1 MMRVKKGIPMFKD
14 LSRKFISSSLLL
26 IIFLGIIKL
35 SSLTPLNINP
45 ARGEVKLLSQDQ
57 QGLSEIST
65 PLETS
70 SYLMIDKENQ
80 KQLLAK
86 NDDVQRPP
94 ASTVKLLT
102 GMVVMEKLK
111 EKDEIRVGEEIF
123 DIEGSKIG
131 LQPGDRILVE
141 ELLTALY
148 LASANDAATILAI
161 AAYGSVDEFVEVM
174 NETAQKLGA
183 THSEFKTPHGL
194 PYPGQYTTARDLTQI
209 ALAFVEK
216 QDLMK
221 YVQMQKASVEWTQS
235 NGTKMS
241 VPVSNTNQILGIYPG
256 DIGLKTGTTTEA
268 GQCLVT
274 YITRPD
280 GDILVT
286 LLGSINRYAETIELL
301 DQGISMIRTRSALN
315 EITSHPDSLVSAPG
329 FFAP

>member
-14 LSRKFISSSLLL
+14 LSHKFISSSLLL
-26 IIFLGIIKL
+26 IILLGIIKL
-35 SSLTPLNINP
+35 SSLTTLMDPS
-45 ARGEVKLLSQDQ
+45 RGEVKLLSQDQ
-57 QGLSEIST
+57 QGLSEGSP

-70 SYLMIDKENQ
+70 SYLMIDMGNQ

-86 NDDVQRPP
+86 NEDVQRPP

-102 GMVVMEKLK
+102 GMVVMEKLN
-111 EKDEIRVGEEIF
+111 EKDEIRVGDEIF

-141 ELLTALY
+141 ELLSALY
-148 LASANDAATILAI
+148 LASANDAAMILAI
-161 AAYGSVDEFVEVM
+161 AAYGSMDEFVEVM
-174 NETAQKLGA
+174 NETAQKVGA

-221 YVQMQKASVEWTQS
+221 YVRMQKASVEWTQS
-235 NGTKMS
+235 NGIKMS

-286 LLGSINRYAETIELL
+286 LLGSKNRYAETIDLL
-301 DQGISMIRTRSALN
+301 DQGISMIRTRSALK
-315 EITSHPDSLVSAPG
+315 EITRHPDSLVSAPG